1 MSNNKQIKNG
11 DVFDIGQTVN
21 GVSRFLWFNEVT
33 MNDKIKHLL
42 ATAYKTDSI
51 EKNKWRIENREQRRE
66 QRKKELKELM
76 EKFKYQ
82 YGFISL
88 SISELNIKL
97 NELGCEGWDISTIK
111 NVRETN
117 EFDSEGKIRYRW
129 EIFMKMKIQEANN
142 QQQ

>member
-88 SISELNIKL
+88 SISELNIKI

>member
-1 MSNNKQIKNG
+1 M
-11 DVFDIGQTVN
+11 
-21 GVSRFLWFNEVT
+21 
-33 MNDKIKHLL
+33 DKF
-42 ATAYKTDSI
+42 
-51 EKNKWRIENREQRRE
+51 E
-66 QRKKELKELM
+66 
-76 EKFKYQ
+76 YQ
-82 YGFISL
+82 HGFISL

-117 EFDSEGKIRYRW
+117 EFDSDGKIRYRW

>member
-1 MSNNKQIKNG
+1 MAME
-11 DVFDIGQTVN
+11 THL
-21 GVSRFLWFNEVT
+21 RFLQGRKEVT

-88 SISELNIKL
+88 SISELNIKI